1 MSEPHITQGTAAVGG
16 DPPTLPPDLPSPI
29 LTGPLGRGVLRFGAP
44 MAAAMAAHASFNL
57 IDLVIIGNLPNGT
70 AALGALAVADML
82 AMLATILVL
91 GLSNATVAV
100 IARRLGRGDRD
111 GANEAAWG
119 SIGLILALSV
129 GLGIVGVFGADWVTT
144 ELVGTK
150 GEIRTVAIDYLQII
164 VGGSGS
170 IFFLLQLTAIMRG
183 LGESRFPSIIIAA
196 ASVLNIVL
204 DVIMAYGPGP
214 APAAIAWATPFAVW
228 LGVPHMGVNGAAWAT
243 VIARVLGSIVALI
256 WLLGRHSGLS
266 FKARLLIPPRA
277 EVWRLVKI
285 AAPSSAQLVVRIL
298 AVIVF
303 VSLVARF
310 FTTETDG
317 TALAAFGICIRLDT
331 IALFSSLGWGAAAST
346 FVGQNLGAGRPDRAL
361 RAGWIAAGYTVVA
374 MLAVAALYVT
384 GAGPIVGFFDDTPE
398 VVAIGREYLAIVG
411 PSYAFLGVAAVLS
424 SALSGAGATLS
435 SFVLDLIV
443 VFGIQIP
450 VGILLIGQGI
460 VGRPGAWWILATSNL
475 VSALIYA
482 YWYSRRGWLQKQI

>member
-1 MSEPHITQGTAAVGG
+1 MTEPTTTPGVPPALPADTANGHK
-16 DPPTLPPDLPSPI
+16 I
-29 LTGPLGRGVLRFGAP
+29 LRGPLGRGVLRFGAP

-111 GANEAAWG
+111 GVDQAAWG
-119 SIGLILALSV
+119 SIGFVLALSV
-129 GLGIVGVFGADWVTT
+129 AFGLSGVFLAEWVTT
-144 ELVGTK
+144 DLVGTK

-170 IFFLLQLTAIMRG
+170 IFFLLQLTAIMRA
-183 LGESRFPSIIIAA
+183 LGESRFPSIIIAV

-214 APAAIAWATPFAVW
+214 APAAIAWATPLAVW

-243 VIARVLGSIVALI
+243 VIARVLGSAVALG
-256 WLLGRHSGLS
+256 WLLSRRSGLT
-266 FKARLLIPPRA
+266 FELPYLRLPRA
-277 EVWRLVKI
+277 EVWRLVRI

-346 FVGQNLGAGRPDRAL
+346 FVGQNLGADQPDRAFK
-361 RAGWIAAGYTVVA
+361 AGLVASGYTAVA
-374 MLAVAALYVT
+374 MLGVAALYVA
-384 GAGPIVGFFDDTPE
+384 GAGPIVGFFDETPK
-398 VVAIGREYLAIVG
+398 VVEIGREYLRIVG
-411 PSYAFLGVAAVLS
+411 PSYAFLGIAAVLS

-435 SFVLDLIV
+435 SFFLDLLV

-450 VGILLIGQGI
+450 VGIFLIGQGY
-460 VGRPGAWWILATSNL
+460 VGREGTWWILATSNAA
-475 VSALIYA
+475 SALIYGW
-482 YWYSRRGWLQKQI
+482 WYSRRAWLRKQI

>member
-1 MSEPHITQGTAAVGG
+1 MTVADAPGAPAGASH
-16 DPPTLPPDLPSPI
+16 I
-29 LTGPLGRGVLRFGAP
+29 LTGPMGRGVLRFGAP
-44 MAAAMAAHASFNL
+44 MALAMAAHASFNL
-57 IDLVIIGNLPNGT
+57 IDLVIIGSLPNGT

-82 AMLATILVL
+82 AMLATIVVL

-111 GANEAAWG
+111 GANAAAWG
-119 SIGLILALSV
+119 SVGVILALSV
-129 GLGIVGVFGADWVTT
+129 VLGFAGVLGADWVTT

-150 GEIRTVAIDYLQII
+150 GDIRLVAIDYLEII

-183 LGESRFPSIIIAA
+183 FGESRFPSIIIGG

-214 APAAIAWATPFAVW
+214 APAALQWATPFAAW

-243 VIARVLGSIVALI
+243 VIARTLGSLVALG
-256 WLLGRHSGLS
+256 WMLSRHSGLT
-266 FKARLLIPPRA
+266 FRLGLLRAPRE

-310 FTTETDG
+310 FTTDADG

-346 FVGQNLGAGRPDRAL
+346 YVGQNLGAGQLDRAL
-361 RAGWIAAGYTVVA
+361 RAGWLAAGYTFLG
-374 MLAVAALYVT
+374 MLAIAGLYM
-384 GAGPIVGFFDDTPE
+384 GLAEPIVAFFDPTPA
-398 VVAIGREYLAIVG
+398 VVAIGREYLMIVG

-435 SFVLDLIV
+435 SFILDLIV
-443 VFGIQIP
+443 VFGIQVP
-450 VGILLIGQGI
+450 VGIVLIGQGF
-460 VGRPGAWWILATSNL
+460 VGRPGAWWILALAN
-475 VSALIYA
+475 VASALIYGF
-482 YWYSRRGWLQKQI
+482 WYSRRAWLHKQV